1 VKKNTWRHS
10 KYFCT
15 FERNI
20 SGMKNIIL
28 LAALSLILSY
38 NSSAQIICIYC
49 YEQND
54 SISDFVTNF
63 VQNGGF
69 EDTVGNTSGSFCPN
83 SSTYTLDFAYWT
95 CTGGGSSTYAH
106 SCNNGYSWIPQGALA
121 AYMGNYF
128 CRACSPAANDTT
140 CINSTQCAV
149 TGVPTGY
156 PENPDTAYGGTTGL
170 SLEQT
175 VSGLI
180 PGATYVLEF
189 WAGGEYWGGYG
200 NKGLFAV
207 NVGFGNTFLR
217 NKPTLPFGG
226 IGTRFLI
233 EFNAT
238 SSSHT
243 IKFTNWGHICSTCT
257 ELILDDVRL
266 YSENQLPKGIPD
278 CSVGTNDS
286 RNAFNMTDVFPNPFT
301 NELNIK
307 TNSSEVSEVILCDIA
322 SRTIARQK
330 FTGLVSLNMEELA
343 AGIYFYEVR
352 TKNGMIKKGK
362 VVKE

>member
-1 VKKNTWRHS
+1 MKK
-10 KYFCT
+10 T
-15 FERNI
+15 F
-20 SGMKNIIL
+20 L
-28 LAALSLILSY
+28 LAALCYSLNNY
-38 NSSAQIICIYC
+38 VSAQIICIYC

-54 SISDFVTNF
+54 SISDFVTNL

-69 EDTVGNTSGSFCPN
+69 EDTIGNTSGSFCPN
-83 SSTYTLDFAYWT
+83 SSNYTLDFAYWT

-121 AYMGNYF
+121 AYLGNYF

-140 CINSTQCAV
+140 CLNSTQCAV
-149 TGVPTGY
+149 TGVPSGY

-200 NKGLFAV
+200 YEGLFAV
-207 NVGFGNTFLR
+207 DVGFGNTFLR
-217 NKPTLPFGG
+217 NNPTLPFGG

-238 SSSHT
+238 WASHT

-266 YSENQLPKGIPD
+266 YPVNQLPKSIPS
-278 CSVGTNDS
+278 CSVGTNGGWDS
-286 RNAFNMTDVFPNPFT
+286 FNITDIYPNPLT
-301 NELNIK
+301 HELNIK
-307 TNSSEVSEVILCDIA
+307 TNNIEICEVVLCDIT
-322 SRTIARQK
+322 SRTIARKK
-330 FTGLVSLNMEELA
+330 FASTLSLNMEELA
-343 AGIYFYEVR
+343 DGIYFYEVR
-352 TKNGMIKKGK
+352 NKDGVLKKGK
-362 VVKE
+362 IVKE